1 MSLMKD
7 GKLIKW
13 SHFEAKGRRV
23 NQDINKMH
31 TVLRLIPML
40 RSDVLENAAGDETK
54 LFTLCS
60 LGPKRLWKMGV
71 LGSAGWRRGF
81 TK

>member
-40 RSDVLENAAGDETK
+40 RSDVLEKCRIVTGKQIGRAH
-54 LFTLCS
+54 
-60 LGPKRLWKMGV
+60 V
-71 LGSAGWRRGF
+71 
-81 TK
+81 